1 MGTLHTISAPPPS
14 VHVAGDRARVASAY
28 FAVTVDAA
36 ADLREAP
43 AYRDLPPPQRRAKAL
58 AEQREFLARFANPGL
73 RLALDLR
80 VAAEPGAAT
89 PLSVTLLGR
98 VWGGSAAEA
107 TARAEGLR
115 REVRDALPA
124 HVIATPVEDAG
135 TVAALL
141 TPLPAGP
148 VDSAVI
154 TRHELISLP
163 SRPDAGVSYYYS
175 AVPFSGADSDWSPV
189 YAALAASPVPVVLS
203 VAVLPVPVPP
213 PFTQTLRTLAAFY
226 GRLAR
231 EGEVPGGPY
240 PGQPRLP
247 PDPFAVDAEQA
258 FRDFSARLSQQAF
271 ALRIQVSAAR
281 RLPPGIVETIAGAL
295 SPAEQA
301 DGRLG
306 PLRAVSACDVRRP
319 ASAAERRLAEYN
331 LGVVNVGL
339 LTGRQEIWGRQDPPD
354 PQLALLAVLGDA
366 RDASCAFRFP
376 VAADGSVPGFPVR
389 HGESGPSRADGYSGY
404 SGYSGDS
411 GPDGARHS
419 DGPVIRLGQVSGNGR
434 DITVPLRSLTGPVLI
449 AGSADS
455 GKTATAR
462 AILRQLWTGHRVPFL
477 VIGPADRAA
486 DYRGLAA
493 EPGFAKL
500 EVITAGDEDGRPLRF
515 NPFAVPAG
523 VSVGEHAAHL
533 LTCFETAFGLCGPL
547 PSVYRDALGLTYLRA
562 GFLAAERPAG
572 PEAGHQR
579 TWPSVVDFL
588 AAMNEVTAGLE
599 YQGEVRAAIDAASV
613 GRVRQLVRGAT
624 GSVFL
629 TDRPDDT
636 ARLLGHP
643 VILELSPLLTA
654 LLLNAVTEH
663 FRSVR
668 GASADLVHVTLLE
681 EAHRLLARS
690 PDGSAGRDARDAR
703 ARERAAG
710 AFAGRLAENRGYG
723 AGVIFAEQAP
733 GRLVAEAVDN
743 AGLKIMHRLG
753 AADDRRYLGAAMDL
767 DEAGRG
773 LAARLRGG
781 GALLAGDEF
790 TGAAHVDITP
800 APESTVP
807 QSTVPQS
814 TVPQS
819 TVPQSTVP
827 ESTVPGA
834 TVPAATVP
842 VSTVS
847 GVRVPESTVPLP
859 LTMQPSATPP
869 FAACGLCRAQC
880 TYRGAALS
888 LLDDP
893 RTVAAITGAA
903 QALETADGIP
913 AAEDAAGARELRGL
927 LHATVAR
934 FAALPAADP
943 GRSDAA
949 FCLFLHV
956 QASSRPRS
964 APEWPAAAARLLG
977 LIAPADP
984 PA

>member
-43 AYRDLPPPQRRAKAL
+43 AYRNLPPPERRAKAL
-58 AEQREFLARFANPGL
+58 AEQREFLDRFSDPGF

-80 VAAEPGAAT
+80 LAAEPGAAT
-89 PLSVTLLGR
+89 PVSVTLLGR

-115 REVRDALPA
+115 REVRAALPA

-135 TVAALL
+135 AVAALL

-154 TRHELISLP
+154 TRHELISRP

-175 AVPFSGADSDWSPV
+175 AGPFSGADSDWSPV

-203 VAVLPVPVPP
+203 VAVLPMPVPP
-213 PFTQTLRTLAAFY
+213 PFAQTLRTLAAFY

-231 EGEVPGGPY
+231 ESKGPGGPY

-258 FRDFSARLSQQAF
+258 FRDFSARLSRQAF

-295 SPAEQA
+295 SPAEPAGGQP
-301 DGRLG
+301 G

-331 LGVVNVGL
+331 LDVVNVAML
-339 LTGRQEIWGRQDPPD
+339 SGRQEIWGRPDPPD

-376 VAADGSVPGFPVR
+376 VAVDGTVPGFAVR
-389 HGESGPSRADGYSGY
+389 RGESGPSRADGHSERDGHV
-404 SGYSGDS
+404 GRDGHS
-411 GPDGARHS
+411 GPDRHSGAGGARHS
-419 DGPVIRLGQVSGNGR
+419 DGPVIRLGQISGTGR
-434 DITVPLRSLTGPVLI
+434 DITVPLRSLTRPALI

-477 VIGPADRAA
+477 VIGPADPAG
-486 DYRGLAA
+486 DYRALAA
-493 EPGFAKL
+493 EPGFAEL

-523 VSVGEHAAHL
+523 VRVGEHTGRL

-547 PSVYRDALGLTYLRA
+547 PSVYRDALALTYLRA
-562 GFLAAERPAG
+562 GFLAAERPTGRAAGRAAG
-572 PEAGHQR
+572 PER
-579 TWPSVVDFL
+579 TWPSVADFL

-624 GSVFL
+624 GSVLL

-643 VILELSPLLTA
+643 VILELSPLARGDEQALLTA

-668 GASADLVHVTLLE
+668 GASAELVHVTLLE

-690 PDGSAGRDARDAR
+690 PGGTAGPDAA

-710 AFAGRLAENRGYG
+710 DFACRLAENRGYG

-733 GRLVAEAVDN
+733 GKLVKDAIDN

-753 AADDRRYLGAAMDL
+753 AADDRRALGAAMDL
-767 DEAGRG
+767 DETRRG

-781 GALLAGDEF
+781 EALLTSGEF
-790 TGAAHVDITP
+790 TEAAHADLRP
-800 APESTVP
+800 APGEP
-807 QSTVPQS
+807 
-814 TVPQS
+814 
-819 TVPQSTVP
+819 
-827 ESTVPGA
+827 VPGA
-834 TVPAATVP
+834 TVPGLALSELTVAEP
-842 VSTVS
+842 TRPGAV
-847 GVRVPESTVPLP
+847 VPGSTVPLP
-859 LTMQPSATPP
+859 GAVRPSASPP

-893 RTVAAITGAA
+893 RTVAAITEAA
-903 QALETADGIP
+903 RALETADGTP
-913 AAEDAAGARELRGL
+913 AAAEDPAGAAELRGL

-956 QASSRPRS
+956 QACSRPRS
-964 APEWPAAAARLLG
+964 APEWPPAAARLLG
-977 LIAPADP
+977 LIAPTDL

>member
-1 MGTLHTISAPPPS
+1 MRQMGTLHTISAPPPS

-43 AYRDLPPPQRRAKAL
+43 AYRDLPPPERRAKAL
-58 AEQREFLARFANPGL
+58 AEQREFLDRFAKPGL

-80 VAAEPGAAT
+80 IAAGPGAAT
-89 PLSVTLLGR
+89 PVSVTLLGR

-124 HVIATPVEDAG
+124 HVIATPVEDAD

-148 VDSAVI
+148 LDSAVI

-175 AVPFSGADSDWSPV
+175 AGPFSGADSDWSPV

-213 PFTQTLRTLAAFY
+213 PFAQTLRTLAAFY

-231 EGEVPGGPY
+231 EGELPGGPY

-247 PDPFAVDAEQA
+247 PDPFAVEAEQA
-258 FRDFSARLSQQAF
+258 FRDFSARLSRQAF

-295 SPAEQA
+295 SPAEPA

-306 PLRAVSACDVRRP
+306 QLRAVSACDVRRP

-331 LGVVNVGL
+331 LGVVNVGM

-354 PQLALLAVLGDA
+354 PQLALLAVLGDT

-376 VAADGSVPGFPVR
+376 VAVDGTVPGFTVR
-389 HGESGPSRADGYSGY
+389 HGESGPSRADGHSGH
-404 SGYSGDS
+404 SGPDRHS

-419 DGPVIRLGQVSGNGR
+419 DGPVIRLGQASGTGR
-434 DITVPLRSLTGPVLI
+434 DITVPLRSLTGPALI

-455 GKTATAR
+455 GKTATGR

-477 VIGPADRAA
+477 VIGPADRAG

-523 VSVGEHAAHL
+523 VRVGEHTAHL
-533 LTCFETAFGLCGPL
+533 LTCFETAFGLCGLL

-588 AAMNEVTAGLE
+588 AAMNEVTTGLE

-643 VILELSPLLTA
+643 VLLELSPLARGDEQALLTA

-690 PDGSAGRDARDAR
+690 PGGTAGQDAR

-723 AGVIFAEQAP
+723 AGVIFADQAP
-733 GRLVAEAVDN
+733 GKLVADAIDSS
-743 AGLKIMHRLG
+743 GLKIMHRLG

-767 DEAGRG
+767 DEARRG
-773 LAARLRGG
+773 LAARLRSRE
-781 GALLAGDEF
+781 ALLASDEF
-790 TGAAHVDITP
+790 TGAVHVDITP
-800 APESTVP
+800 APESAA
-807 QSTVPQS
+807 
-814 TVPQS
+814 
-819 TVPQSTVP
+819 P
-827 ESTVPGA
+827 ESAVPGA
-834 TVPAATVP
+834 TVPLP
-842 VSTVS
+842 VTI
-847 GVRVPESTVPLP
+847 
-859 LTMQPSATPP
+859 QPSATVP

-903 QALETADGIP
+903 QALETADGTP
-913 AAEDAAGARELRGL
+913 AAEDPAGATELRGL

-943 GRSDAA
+943 GRGDAA

-964 APEWPAAAARLLG
+964 GPEWPTAAARLLG
-977 LIAPADP
+977 IIAPADP